1 MSYIR
6 MTEFTD
12 RPKRAGGQEWY
23 APDGREGSVLIER
36 GEQALG
42 AARTDAAH
50 VATTW
55 QGVRIY
61 RCGSEQRGSIVY
73 MLKYPVPFDYLYEFD
88 AWFQY
93 EHMPILLEE
102 STWYGC
108 EFFRALGA
116 SSYSF
121 AALHYL
127 EPQALKS
134 DARNRSVDTPWWHR
148 LKQHDWFD
156 KQFVRTLMKPL

>member
-1 MSYIR
+1 MSAICID
-6 MTEFTD
+6 EFDAKPT
-12 RPKRAGGQEWY
+12 KIAGAEWY
-23 APDGREGSVLIER
+23 ALEGREGSVRLDR
-36 GEQALG
+36 GDATPAIAEG
-42 AARTDAAH
+42 AGHLVTR
-50 VATTW
+50 W
-55 QGVRIY
+55 QGLRIY
-61 RCGSEQRGSIVY
+61 RCGSERRGSMVY
-73 MLKYPVPFDYLYEFD
+73 MLKYPVPFDFWYEFD

-93 EHMPILLEE
+93 EHMPMLLEE
-102 STWYGC
+102 PSWYGC

-134 DARNRSVDTPWWHR
+134 TARDRSIDTSWWHR

-156 KQFVRTLMKPL
+156 KGFIRTLMKPL